1 MVTEIIAVALGYL
14 LGSIPMA
21 YIVGHL
27 KKGGDIRQMGGG
39 NMGALN
45 TMREVGMSAGI
56 AVLIFDLAKGSVA
69 VLIARWL
76 GLSPIWLF
84 VAGFAAIAGHNWP
97 VFLGFRGGR
106 GAATTI
112 GVLLVLVPLELAIS
126 LAITAIVVVITSNVR
141 LGLTAGLALLPLI
154 IWQINGSGLLIAY
167 SMALALFLGVRALLD
182 LRKTMLASDTK
193 KGLIFDKKYHFWQ
206 SRKK

>member
-1 MVTEIIAVALGYL
+1 LVTGIIAVALGYL

-56 AVLIFDLAKGSVA
+56 AVLIIDIAKGSVA

-84 VAGFAAIAGHNWP
+84 IAGFAAIAGHNWP

-154 IWQINGSGLLIAY
+154 IWQINGSGLLIFY
-167 SMALALFLGVRALLD
+167 SMALAFFLGVRALLD
-182 LRKTMLASDTK
+182 LRKTMLTNDAG
-193 KGLIFDKKYHFWQ
+193 KGLIFDKQYHFWQ
-206 SRKK
+206 SKKE

>member
-1 MVTEIIAVALGYL
+1 MVTGIIAVALGYL

-56 AVLIFDLAKGSVA
+56 AVLIVDVAKGSVA

-76 GLSPIWLF
+76 GLSPIWIF
-84 VAGFAAIAGHNWP
+84 IAGFAAIAGHNWP

-141 LGLTAGLALLPLI
+141 LGLAAGLALLPLI
-154 IWQINGSGLLIAY
+154 IWQINGSGLLIVY
-167 SMALALFLGVRALLD
+167 SLALALFLGVRALLD

-193 KGLIFDKKYHFWQ
+193 KGLIFDKQYHFWQ
-206 SRKK
+206 SKKE

>member
-56 AVLIFDLAKGSVA
+56 AVLI
-69 VLIARWL
+69 ARWL
-76 GLSPIWLF
+76 GLSPIWIF
-84 VAGFAAIAGHNWP
+84 ISGFAAIAGHNWP

-126 LAITAIVVVITSNVR
+126 VAITAIVVVITSNVR

-154 IWQINGSGLLIAY
+154 IWQINGSGMLVAY
-167 SMALALFLGVRALLD
+167 SIALALFLGVRALLD

>member
-1 MVTEIIAVALGYL
+1 MVTEIIAIALGYL
-14 LGSIPMA
+14 LGSVPFA
-21 YIVGHL
+21 YIVSRL
-27 KKGGDIRQMGGG
+27 KKGVDIRQMGGG
-39 NMGALN
+39 NLGALN
-45 TMREVGMSAGI
+45 TMREIGMSAGI

-193 KGLIFDKKYHFWQ
+193 EGLIFDKQYHFWQ
-206 SRKK
+206 SKKE

>member
-1 MVTEIIAVALGYL
+1 MVTEVIAVALGYL
-14 LGSIPMA
+14 LGSVPFA
-21 YIVGHL
+21 YIVGRL
-27 KKGGDIRQMGGG
+27 KKGVDIRQVGGG

-56 AVLIFDLAKGSVA
+56 AVLILDIAKGSVA

-76 GLSPIWLF
+76 GLSPIWIF
-84 VAGFAAIAGHNWP
+84 MAGFAAIAGHNWP

-141 LGLTAGLALLPLI
+141 LGLAAGLALLPLI
-154 IWQINGSGLLIAY
+154 IWQINC
-167 SMALALFLGVRALLD
+167 
-182 LRKTMLASDTK
+182 
-193 KGLIFDKKYHFWQ
+193 
-206 SRKK
+206 

>member
-1 MVTEIIAVALGYL
+1 MVTEIIAIALGYL
-14 LGSIPMA
+14 LGSVPFA
-21 YIVGHL
+21 YIVSRL
-27 KKGGDIRQMGGG
+27 KKGVDIRQMGGG
-39 NMGALN
+39 NLGALN

-56 AVLIFDLAKGSVA
+56 AVLILDIAKGSVA

-76 GLSPIWLF
+76 GLSPIWIF
-84 VAGFAAIAGHNWP
+84 MAGFAAIAGHNWP

-112 GVLLVLVPLELAIS
+112 GVLLVLVPLELTIS
-126 LAITAIVVVITSNVR
+126 LTITAIVVVITSNVR
-141 LGLTAGLALLPLI
+141 LGLAAGLALLPLI

-167 SMALALFLGVRALLD
+167 SMALAFFLGVRALLD
-182 LRKTMLASDTK
+182 LRKAMLTNDAD